1 MGPSFVFQ
9 AFCFGALRLQ
19 KWIKALLLVNGVATF
34 LSVVVTV
41 AGFILGSWIALGIW
55 GVTFPVIME
64 LIAIHF
70 IRGAGPHEIHS

>member
-1 MGPSFVFQ
+1 MGLSFVFQ
-9 AFCFGALRLQ
+9 A
-19 KWIKALLLVNGVATF
+19 
-34 LSVVVTV
+34 S
-41 AGFILGSWIALGIW
+41 GFILGSWIALGIW